1 MLQTAHREGETGQLP
16 PRTDRFF
23 SIQGEWFFATREG
36 TSIGPFENK
45 DEALKGLD
53 DFIEFIDLAEP
64 KMLDRFYKTLSA

>member
-1 MLQTAHREGETGQLP
+1 MGETGNLP

-23 SIQGEWFFATREG
+23 AIQGEWFFATREG

-53 DFIEFIDLAEP
+53 DFIEFIEIAEP
-64 KMLDRFYKTLSA
+64 KMLDRFYNSLTG